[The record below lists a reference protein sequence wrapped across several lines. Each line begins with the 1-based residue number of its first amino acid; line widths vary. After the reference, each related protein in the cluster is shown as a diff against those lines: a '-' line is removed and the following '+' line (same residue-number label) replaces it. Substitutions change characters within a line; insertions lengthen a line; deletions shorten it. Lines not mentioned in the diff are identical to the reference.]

1 VASFSVIDFI
11 LFIFALLLVI
21 RAALRGFVSEF
32 MALASLVVG
41 ALGAVFLH
49 RPCAVFLRQRGLE
62 DALRKTPEFLQK
74 LLPGLVNNIPEIIA
88 FVAVFVLI
96 FLLAK
101 LVEHLLK
108 DITERISLGTVDRF
122 LGLLFGVAEGIAV
135 ISLVLLV
142 MRIQPI
148 FDTSSLLENS
158 FFAKMLFPLIIRGNG

>member
-1 VASFSVIDFI
+1 VIDYI
-11 LFIFALLLVI
+11 LFVFALLLVI

-62 DALRKTPEFLQK
+62 EAIRKIPELLQK
-74 LLPGLVNNIPEIIA
+74 LLPGLVNSIPEIIA
-88 FVAVFVLI
+88 FVAIFVLI
-96 FLLAK
+96 FVLAK

-108 DITERISLGTVDRF
+108 DIIQRISLAAVDHF
-122 LGLLFGVAEGIAV
+122 LGLLFGMAEGIAV

-142 MRIQPI
+142 IRIQPI
-148 FDTSSLLENS
+148 FDTQSLLENS
-158 FFAKMLFPLIIRGNG
+158 FFAKLLFPFIIRGNR